1 MKCGSPA
8 RRLVNF
14 GVGRDKV
21 PCRNPAQED
30 ELTNEALSAPETVR
44 ILLIED
50 NEADVYLMRRAL
62 DDEKFRYDLTTLED
76 GEMALSF
83 IRREGKYAHAK
94 QPKVIVLD
102 LNVPRSSGIE
112 VLKEIRGMRNLPIS
126 RSPFSLPLI
135 HLKIKARLPH
145 SGRPAF

>member
-76 GEMALSF
+76 GEVALSF
-83 IRREGKYAHAK
+83 IRREGEYAHAK

-102 LNVPRSSGIE
+102 LNLPRSSGIE
-112 VLKEIRGMRNLPIS
+112 VLKEIRGNAEFADLPVAVFTS
-126 RSPFSLPLI
+126 S
-135 HLKIKARLPH
+135 
-145 SGRPAF
+145 